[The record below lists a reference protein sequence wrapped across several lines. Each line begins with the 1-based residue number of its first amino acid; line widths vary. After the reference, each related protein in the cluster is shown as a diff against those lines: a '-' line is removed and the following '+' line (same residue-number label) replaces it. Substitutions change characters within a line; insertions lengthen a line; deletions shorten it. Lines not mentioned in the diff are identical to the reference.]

1 MALNEGQ
8 FHEIQERLS
17 NRRFVAEKEALEK
30 EKEVLE
36 CLSQEGG
43 ESTVAI
49 YLRKE
54 KAIKRLG
61 KLYAVQSSQELLENL
76 AKIVGPENVKEQ
88 LKSLKNA

>member
-1 MALNEGQ
+1 M
-8 FHEIQERLS
+8 
-17 NRRFVAEKEALEK
+17 
-30 EKEVLE
+30 
-36 CLSQEGG
+36 
-43 ESTVAI
+43 AI